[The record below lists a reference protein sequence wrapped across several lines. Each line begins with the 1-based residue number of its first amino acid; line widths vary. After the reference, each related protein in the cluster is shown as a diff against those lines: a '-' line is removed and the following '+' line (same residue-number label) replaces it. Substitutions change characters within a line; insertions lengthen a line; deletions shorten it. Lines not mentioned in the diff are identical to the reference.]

1 MGMLQVKEV
10 KKRNVQ
16 PNEGSLTLRAHFALV
31 RQAGKRG
38 IKDMEE
44 AVPQPE
50 QVCAWLQ
57 RGGQDVLRLQL
68 GAAPQNMVLKGSCIE
83 TTILNEKPA

>member
-16 PNEGSLTLRAHFALV
+16 PNEGSLTSPAHFALA
-31 RQAGKRG
+31 RQAGKKG
-38 IKDMEE
+38 IKDTEE
-44 AVPQPE
+44 AAPQQE

-57 RGGQDVLRLQL
+57 QGGQDVLRF
-68 GAAPQNMVLKGSCIE
+68 AAWSSPSKHGPE
-83 TTILNEKPA
+83 RILH